1 MKFTKGFTLIEVMIV
16 VAIIGIIAA
25 IAIPQYKQYVIRG
38 NRAAA
43 QAFMMDVANR
53 EKQYL
58 LDARSY
64 TSNWAFTDPTPN
76 LAMTAPTTVS
86 NNYTITIC
94 LDSTAAPG
102 TVCGAA
108 SSPPY
113 FKITAAPIVGKPQFS
128 DGQLTLDDA
137 GFKTPSANW

>member
-1 MKFTKGFTLIEVMIV
+1 MGAAMKFAKGFTLIELMTV
-16 VAIIGIIAA
+16 VAVIGIVAA
-25 IAIPQYKQYVIRG
+25 FAIPQYKQYVIRG

-64 TSNWAFTDPTPN
+64 ASNWALTDPTPN

-86 NNYTITIC
+86 NNYTIAIC
-94 LDSTAAPG
+94 LDAGCSPALSAP
-102 TVCGAA
+102 
-108 SSPPY
+108 S
-113 FKITAAPIVGKPQFS
+113 FKITATPIAGKPQVS
-128 DGQLTLDDA
+128 DGALTMDDA
-137 GFKTPSANW
+137 GSKSPIANW